1 MIAQGRNCPFK
12 TLGGPTRRNRS
23 QSVKM
28 EGCTTGAIW
37 YLTETHSP
45 NPPRYYSVASFPRIT
60 VTEAFGKL

>member
-1 MIAQGRNCPFK
+1 V
-12 TLGGPTRRNRS
+12 RRSEEPLSPS

-37 YLTETHSP
+37 YLTEIHSP
-45 NPPRYYSVASFPRIT
+45 NPPRYYSVASLPRIT